1 MSFISYAQNLEDV
14 VLWKALKN
22 VENGFYIDVGANDP
36 IIDSVTRSFY
46 NLGWRGINI
55 EPILGHFNDLVADRP
70 EDINLNCALN
80 ERSGQLDIW
89 VCDIRGWATLDKEVA
104 KAHEAEGHNGQW
116 HQVTVRTLADVCEEY
131 QPENIHFLKVDVE
144 GLEVAVLKGNDW
156 DKFRPW
162 VVVVESIF
170 PNTQIDTHSEV
181 EELLIG
187 NNYLFAYADGLNRF
201 YVALEH
207 QDLVAS
213 LKYPPNV
220 FDDYQTYNEY
230 TALKN
235 AEVLGQQL
243 ANYKQEYNDALAKI
257 LTILNDKNDKLDV
270 LAVGL
275 EEVSGRLNHAEKY
288 QDLIH
293 KTSSLTAENE
303 RVHTAYSALS
313 QAYDAANERIYAQEQ
328 EIAQLR
334 KHFDKIYSSTSW
346 RISSPVR
353 LLGRL
358 KNRNSPSSQ
367 ASSAGL
373 LKRGLRKL
381 SRMANQNPR
390 LRMLVVRTSKKLGL
404 YNALRNLYL
413 KILLGSSPNT
423 AFSAKEILAAQ
434 NNTFSSFKSSDSLSI
449 DELHRRIKK
458 ELEVNKTKGDISE
471 IS

>member
-22 VENGFYIDVGANDP
+22 VKNGFYIDVGANDP

-46 NLGWRGINI
+46 NLGWRGINV
-55 EPILGHFNDLVADRP
+55 EPILGHFNELVADRP

-80 ERSGQLDIW
+80 ECSGQLEIW
-89 VCDIRGWATLDKEVA
+89 ECDIRGWATLDKEVA

-144 GLEVAVLKGNDW
+144 GLEISVLKGNDW

-162 VVVVESIF
+162 VVVVESTF
-170 PNTQIDTHSEV
+170 PNTQIETHSEV

-213 LKYPPNV
+213 LKYPPSV

-235 AEVLGQQL
+235 AEVLSQKL
-243 ANYKQEYNDALAKI
+243 DNYKQEYNDALAKI
-257 LTILNDKNDKLDV
+257 LTMLNDKNDKLDG

-275 EEVSGRLNHAEKY
+275 GEVSNRLNHAEKY
-288 QDLIH
+288 QDLVH

-313 QAYDAANERIYAQEQ
+313 QAYDGANERIYALEQ
-328 EIAQLR
+328 EIEQLR
-334 KHFDKIYSSTSW
+334 KHFDQIYCSTSW

-358 KNRNSPSSQ
+358 KNRNAPSSQ
-367 ASSAGL
+367 TPSVGL

-381 SRMANQNPR
+381 SRIANQNPR

-404 YNALRNLYL
+404 YTALRNLYL
-413 KILLGSSPNT
+413 RILLGSTPNT
-423 AFSAKEILAAQ
+423 AFSAKDVLAAQ
-434 NNTFSSFKSSDSLSI
+434 SNTFSSFKSSDSLSI

-458 ELEVNKTKGDISE
+458 ELEVNKDEG
-471 IS
+471 